1 MAPAKKPPK
10 TGTAKA
16 APPAKEPPKIYRSLG
31 QIRRAFY
38 PGGAARQDT
47 GTAGKQS
54 QAAGFPGMDS
64 SVEERGR
71 LQA

>member
-10 TGTAKA
+10 TA
-16 APPAKEPPKIYRSLG
+16 AATPPPANEPPKIYRSLG

-38 PGGAARQDT
+38 PQGEKGAERESS
-47 GTAGKQS
+47 GKHTRMV
-54 QAAGFPGMDS
+54 GFPAKDTS
-64 SVEERGR
+64 PEERRR

>member
-10 TGTAKA
+10 TATAT
-16 APPAKEPPKIYRSLG
+16 PPPVKEPPKIYRSLG

-38 PGGAARQDT
+38 PDGAARPGT
-47 GTAGKQS
+47 GTAGKQA
-54 QAAGFPGMDS
+54 QVGGFPGMES
-64 SVEERGR
+64 SMEERDR

>member
-10 TGTAKA
+10 TATAT
-16 APPAKEPPKIYRSLG
+16 PPTTEPPKIYRSLG

-38 PGGAARQDT
+38 PQGEKGAERENS
-47 GTAGKQS
+47 GKHTRMV
-54 QAAGFPGMDS
+54 GFPAKDTPP
-64 SVEERGR
+64 EERGR